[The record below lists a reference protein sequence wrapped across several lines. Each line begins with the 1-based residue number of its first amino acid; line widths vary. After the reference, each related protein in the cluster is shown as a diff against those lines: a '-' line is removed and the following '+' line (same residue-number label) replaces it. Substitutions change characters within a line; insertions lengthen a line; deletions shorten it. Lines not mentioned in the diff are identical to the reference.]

1 MIVLLKKKKKIIII
15 IIDGATKFNVL
26 VLKLV
31 SPNNARDI

>member
-1 MIVLLKKKKKIIII
+1 MIVLLKKKKIIII